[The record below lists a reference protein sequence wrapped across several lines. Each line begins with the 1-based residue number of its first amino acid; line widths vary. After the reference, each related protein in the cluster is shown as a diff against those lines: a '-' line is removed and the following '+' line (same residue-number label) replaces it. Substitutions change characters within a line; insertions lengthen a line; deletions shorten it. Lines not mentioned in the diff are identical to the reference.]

1 MHEYD
6 DDWKCK
12 CGFRLITDI
21 DPQTG
26 RMNVKAYV
34 TPNGKT
40 VALQAHRVQTARR
53 HGSKD

>member
-12 CGFRLITDI
+12 CGFQLITDI
-21 DPQTG
+21 DPETG

-34 TPNGKT
+34 TPNGRT
-40 VALQAHRVQTARR
+40 VALQAHRVQTAGRR
-53 HGSKD
+53 GKG